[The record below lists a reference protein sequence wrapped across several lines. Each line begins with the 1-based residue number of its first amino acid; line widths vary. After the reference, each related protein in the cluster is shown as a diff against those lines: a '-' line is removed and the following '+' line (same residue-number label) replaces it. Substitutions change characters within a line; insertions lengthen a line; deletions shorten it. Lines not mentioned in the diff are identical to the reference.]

1 MVFSFERWLRR
12 ERFFMVDV
20 NELEAWI
27 AYAEEDS
34 APQNYYSKRK
44 SRFSRLYVFMRNN
57 APKNISRRC

>member
-1 MVFSFERWLRR
+1 
-12 ERFFMVDV
+12 MVDV

-57 APKNISRRC
+57 VPKNISRRC